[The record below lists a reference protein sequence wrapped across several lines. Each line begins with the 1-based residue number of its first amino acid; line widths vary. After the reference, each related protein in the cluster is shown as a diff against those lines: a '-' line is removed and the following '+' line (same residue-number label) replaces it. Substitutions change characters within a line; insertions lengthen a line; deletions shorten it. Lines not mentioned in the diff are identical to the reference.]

1 MRFTNKPWVSLPDT
15 KRYLVCLNETS
26 ETVTQRQSLSTRE
39 WGQAASSPLSLYCLS
54 TMRWADHNTMYR
66 RRCPVIILN
75 TAACF
80 HSFFEKWSRWADFLQ
95 RTSWSYSFTLDTID
109 VFQPWPCWKMSFV
122 SVVPPWRVSWGA
134 VHMQNGTQTL
144 PLTLSHTHKA
154 NQFLCSSCW
163 VCILFPEVLISC
175 LASSPALPSSLCPH
189 CPEQS
194 GGQLTLPLDWRLC
207 LLHINRCRSI
217 YLALMKIFLQGTKAF
232 LFLPAPS
239 VALHGLETFKL

>member
-1 MRFTNKPWVSLPDT
+1 
-15 KRYLVCLNETS
+15 
-26 ETVTQRQSLSTRE
+26 
-39 WGQAASSPLSLYCLS
+39 
-54 TMRWADHNTMYR
+54 MYR

-75 TAACF
+75 IAACF
-80 HSFFEKWSRWADFLQ
+80 HSFLRNDPDELIFAKDIFVLLFHSTQSMDFNSDLA
-95 RTSWSYSFTLDTID
+95 RKCHL
-109 VFQPWPCWKMSFV
+109 FQPFPLDGSLEVLFTC
-122 SVVPPWRVSWGA
+122 RVA
-134 VHMQNGTQTL
+134 QTL
-144 PLTLSHTHKA
+144 LLTLSHTHKA

-163 VCILFPEVLISC
+163 VCILFPELLISC

-217 YLALMKIFLQGTKAF
+217 YLALMKILLQGTKAF

-239 VALHGLETFKL
+239 VALHGLEMFKL